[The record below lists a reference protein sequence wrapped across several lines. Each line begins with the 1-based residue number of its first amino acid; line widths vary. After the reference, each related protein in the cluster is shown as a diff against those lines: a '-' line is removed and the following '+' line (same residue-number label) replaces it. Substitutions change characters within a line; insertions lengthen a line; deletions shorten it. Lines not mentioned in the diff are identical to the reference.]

1 MWLKNLLLFVLISFA
16 EWNSACLMPILIV
29 PIYFLISYMWL
40 FVLTCSFFYSF
51 SVISD
56 NFSSMFFTSQD
67 TPSIWSR
74 EVELWICTCLPFILI
89 EMEIPQSKIIFYF
102 ILQLSVRSKK
112 ILLLAISETG
122 KELCWLLHSEM
133 SEFRYLF
140 PFTIQE
146 VKASHNDR
154 PLTSKIGIYQIQ
166 FLRSLAD
173 VPHLLSNQTSPEYLW
188 LY

>member
-1 MWLKNLLLFVLISFA
+1 M
-16 EWNSACLMPILIV
+16 E
-29 PIYFLISYMWL
+29 
-40 FVLTCSFFYSF
+40 T
-51 SVISD
+51 
-56 NFSSMFFTSQD
+56 
-67 TPSIWSR
+67 
-74 EVELWICTCLPFILI
+74 
-89 EMEIPQSKIIFYF
+89 EIPQSKVIFYF

-112 ILLLAISETG
+112 VLFFAVSVTG

-133 SEFRYLF
+133 SEFSYLF
-140 PFTIQE
+140 PSIIQE

-173 VPHLLSNQTSPEYLW
+173 IPHFLSNQTSPECLW